1 MKTPDISSDAT
12 LHATPEDNTARQA
25 SFFIFAFGM
34 LILTLSFLSSCNT
47 TRGFGRDMQH
57 VGSTIERQ
65 ATKVQSGR

>member
-1 MKTPDISSDAT
+1 MKTPDLSPDAPLHTSS
-12 LHATPEDNTARQA
+12 EDNTAQQA

-47 TRGFGRDMQH
+47 TRGIGRDMQH

-65 ATKVQSGR
+65 AAKVQSGR